1 MLEFPR
7 WKYVVILIVL
17 ALSALYALPNIYQ
30 KDPAIQI
37 TANRGGQIDDALRDR
52 VLADLKKAGV
62 DAVGAEKEGESL
74 IVRLPDLKAQSAA
87 SDALRDTVGEN
98 YTVALNLA
106 STVPDWL
113 ANLGGRPM
121 VLGLDLQGG
130 VHFVLQ
136 VDQKAALDKRLD
148 AYTEDVRSTLRDA
161 RIPYQSVERRAD
173 NSIVANLSPSAGDD
187 AAQRARAALV
197 KAQPTL
203 GYDISGNRI
212 TVTVPETEITQ
223 IANGAIE
230 QNINTLRN
238 RVNQLGVAEPIIQ
251 RQGADR
257 VVVQL
262 PGVQD
267 TAEAKRMIGATAT
280 LEYRAVVEGNAQDAI
295 TAGRIPPE
303 AKVYQQRD
311 GRGPILL
318 NKRVI
323 VTGDQMVGA
332 QAVTDSNSGSP
343 AVSVTLN
350 NVGGQRM
357 FDFTSANVNKPM
369 AVVYTERVPTV
380 TVVDGQEVR
389 GFKVNEEV
397 ISVANINGV
406 FGKNFQTTG
415 LQKKEA
421 EDLAKLLKSGSLA
434 APMDFVEERVVGP
447 SLGAENVK
455 NGITAVVY
463 AFMFTLVFFTIY
475 YRMFGLITSIAMLFN
490 LLIVVAVMSLFGATM
505 TLPGFAGLALSVGLS
520 VDANVLINERIREE
534 LRAGVPGK
542 TAIVT
547 GYERAS
553 GHHPRRQPD
562 RPDRR
567 CGAVRIR
574 YRSAEGLRADH
585 DHRYFRFH
593 VHRDHR
599 IACTGDADL
608 RPSQEAPERGHLTG
622 RHAHET
628 VSAAHPPERHQ
639 DRLHALAPCRDGR
652 HDHRV
657 PGLDRHHRLQ
667 GLQLRP
673 GLHRRHPDRSP
684 LRQGGGRRA
693 GPYQARREWLRRR
706 PGTECW
712 WQHRS
717 ADPPGPAR

>member
-30 KDPAIQI
+30 KDPAVQI
-37 TANRGGQIDDALRDR
+37 TANRGGQVDDALRTR
-52 VLADLKKAGV
+52 VLADLKQAGINTI
-62 DAVGAEKEGESL
+62 GAEKEGESL
-74 IVRLPDLKAQSAA
+74 IVRLPDLQTQAAA
-87 SDALRDTVGEN
+87 SAKLRDSVGEN

-113 ANLGGRPM
+113 QRLGGRPM

-136 VDQKAALDKRLD
+136 VDQKAAIDKRMD
-148 AYTEDVRSTLRDA
+148 AYAEDVRGTLREA
-161 RIPYQSVERRAD
+161 RVPFQSVERRPD
-173 NSIVANLSPSAGDD
+173 NSIVATLSPSADD
-187 AAQRARAALV
+187 AAAERARLALV

-203 GYDISGNRI
+203 GYDVSGKRL
-212 TVTVPETEITQ
+212 TVTVPDAELSQIT
-223 IANGAIE
+223 NGAIE

-280 LEYRAVVEGNAQDAI
+280 LEYRAVVDGNAQDAI
-295 TAGRIPPE
+295 DTGRIPPE
-303 AKVYQQRD
+303 AKVYKRRD
-311 GRGPILL
+311 SGVPILL

-323 VTGDQMVGA
+323 VTGDQMVAA
-332 QAVTDSNSGSP
+332 QAVTDQTTGTPS
-343 AVSVTLN
+343 VSVTLN
-350 NVGGQRM
+350 SVGGQRM
-357 FDFTSANVNKPM
+357 FDFTSANVGKPM

-380 TVVDGQEVR
+380 TMVDGKEVR
-389 GFKVNEEV
+389 SFRVNEEV

-415 LQKKEA
+415 LEKKES

-447 SLGAENVK
+447 SLGAENVER
-455 NGITAVVY
+455 GITAVVY

-475 YRMFGLITSIAMLFN
+475 YRMFGLITSVAMLFN

-534 LRAGVPGK
+534 LRAGMPGK

-553 GHHPRRQPD
+553 GT
-562 RPDRR
+562 
-567 CGAVRIR
+567 I
-574 YRSAEGLRADH
+574 L
-585 DHRYFRFH
+585 
-593 VHRDHR
+593 
-599 IACTGDADL
+599 DAN
-608 RPSQEAPERGHLTG
+608 LTG
-622 RHAHET
+622 LIVGVALFAFGTGPLKGFALTMIIGIFASMFTAIT
-628 VSAAHPPERHQ
+628 VSR
-639 DRLHALAPCRDGR
+639 ALAT
-652 HDHRV
+652 
-657 PGLDRHHRLQ
+657 LIY
-667 GLQLRP
+667 
-673 GLHRRHPDRSP
+673 
-684 LRQGGGRRA
+684 GRRKKLQNVA
-693 GPYQARREWLRRR
+693 I
-706 PGTECW
+706 
-712 WQHRS
+712 
-717 ADPPGPAR
+717 

>member
-7 WKYVVILIVL
+7 WKYFLILIVL
-17 ALSALYALPNIYQ
+17 ALSTLYALPNVYQ
-30 KDPAIQI
+30 KDPAVQI
-37 TANRGGQIDDALRDR
+37 TANRGGQIDDALRDQ
-52 VLADLKKAGV
+52 VLADLKKAGI
-62 DAVGAEKEGESL
+62 ATIGAEKEGDSL
-74 IVRLPDLKAQSAA
+74 IVRLPDLQAQAAA
-87 SDALRDTVGEN
+87 SDMLRDSVGEN
-98 YTVALNLA
+98 YVVALNLA
-106 STVPDWL
+106 STVPEWL
-113 ANLGGRPM
+113 AKLGGRPM

-148 AYTEDVRSTLRDA
+148 AYAEDVRTSLRDA
-161 RIPYQSVERRAD
+161 RVAYQSVERRPD
-173 NSIVANLSPSAGDD
+173 NSIVATISPSAGEE
-187 AAQRARAALV
+187 AVTKARDVMA

-203 GYDISGNRI
+203 GYNVTGNRI
-212 TVTVPETEITQ
+212 AITVPETELSQ

-280 LEYRAVVEGNAQDAI
+280 LEYRAVVDGNAQDAI
-295 TAGRIPPE
+295 TSGRIPPE
-303 AKVYQQRD
+303 AKVYQRRD
-311 GRGPILL
+311 NGGPVLL

-323 VTGDQMVGA
+323 VTGDQMVAA
-332 QAVTDSNSGSP
+332 QATTDQNGSA

-369 AVVYTERVPTV
+369 AVVYTERIPTV
-380 TVVDGQEVR
+380 TMVDGKEVR
-389 GFKVNEEV
+389 SFRVKEEV

-415 LQKKEA
+415 LEKKEA

-447 SLGAENVK
+447 SLGAENVQ

-463 AFMFTLVFFTIY
+463 AFLFTLVFFSVY
-475 YRMFGLITSIAMLFN
+475 YRMFGVITSLAMLFN
-490 LLIVVAVMSLFGATM
+490 LLIVVAVMSMFGATM

-534 LRAGVPGK
+534 LRAGMPGK

-547 GYERAS
+547 GYDRAS
-553 GHHPRRQPD
+553 GT
-562 RPDRR
+562 
-567 CGAVRIR
+567 I
-574 YRSAEGLRADH
+574 L
-585 DHRYFRFH
+585 
-593 VHRDHR
+593 
-599 IACTGDADL
+599 DAN
-608 RPSQEAPERGHLTG
+608 LTG
-622 RHAHET
+622 LIVGVALYAFGTGPLKGFALTMIIGIFASMFTAIT
-628 VSAAHPPERHQ
+628 VSR
-639 DRLHALAPCRDGR
+639 ALAT
-652 HDHRV
+652 
-657 PGLDRHHRLQ
+657 LIY
-667 GLQLRP
+667 
-673 GLHRRHPDRSP
+673 
-684 LRQGGGRRA
+684 GRRKKLQNVA
-693 GPYQARREWLRRR
+693 I
-706 PGTECW
+706 
-712 WQHRS
+712 
-717 ADPPGPAR
+717 